1 MLIHATCV
9 ELDGVG
15 VLLCGP
21 PGSGKSDFA
30 LRLITY
36 HDAKLV
42 ADDQVHLETSS
53 EGLIATAPA
62 LLAGLLEV
70 RGVGIVPVQHQ
81 AQTILSLVVKLCKR
95 SEVSRMPEPE
105 TQSVAGCAIP
115 LMKLYPHDPSAPA
128 KLRLMLA
135 GTRTDSET
143 SIEPLRGARAVT

>member
-1 MLIHATCV
+1 MLIHGTCV
-9 ELDGVG
+9 ELDGAG

-21 PGSGKSDFA
+21 SGSGKSDLA

-36 HDAKLV
+36 HDANLV
-42 ADDQVHLETSS
+42 ADDQVCLETSS
-53 EGLIATAPA
+53 AGLTATVPA

-81 AQTILSLVVKLCKR
+81 AQTILSLVVELCER
-95 SEVSRMPEPE
+95 SEVSRMPEAE
-105 TQSVAGCAIP
+105 TRSLDGCAIP

-135 GTRTDSET
+135 GV
-143 SIEPLRGARAVT
+143 RG